1 MEKDLIDW
9 KTNAW
14 KDPRMAAWYQQ
25 RMVEN
30 RGTNKLKNQV
40 EVELCARAVVGEKLL
55 DVGIGSG
62 RASLPL
68 ARAGY
73 DVTGVDSSKAMLDQ
87 TRLQA
92 GETPIRLLR
101 RDLADLQFADA
112 EFDTVMSLNVL
123 VHFPHWREILAEWK
137 RVLKPGGRIVF
148 DIHSQDHEDA
158 ACAARGLPAR
168 PQEDSNYADYHSR
181 VRVADLVE
189 TANRLDLALVA
200 LIPYNGGNANTWL
213 SGTLADGP
221 RFNRLLSWLISDAR
235 LYEFALFIE
244 QEIFARLTSRV
255 TGRFMVVL
263 DKRPDPEGNRAWLE
277 HDAALNR
284 ALAGPLDLADLAAL
298 VPGFDAGWCERL
310 NAHLDW
316 PRNRVLFYNL
326 LSAWESF
333 PAHLDLASFLAPRHV
348 ETLLSWQRQVATD
361 AAATAAL
368 RDLVARSARHDWLSY
383 RGVPLAGG
391 LEYYLTRGML
401 ARYFHAFD

>member
-14 KDPRMAAWYQQ
+14 KDPGMAAWYQQ
-25 RMVEN
+25 RVAEN
-30 RGTNKLKNQV
+30 KGSNRLKNQV
-40 EVELCARAVVGEKLL
+40 EVELCARHVVGEKLL

-73 DVTGVDSSKAMLDQ
+73 EVTGVDSSQAMLDQ
-87 TRLQA
+87 TRVQA
-92 GETPIRLLR
+92 GETPIRLEQG
-101 RDLADLQFADA
+101 DLAALRFADA

-137 RVLKPGGRIVF
+137 RVVRPNGRIVF

-158 ACAARGLPAR
+158 ARAARGLPSR
-168 PQEDSNYADYHSR
+168 PEDEANYADYHSR
-181 VRVADLVE
+181 IKVAELVD

-200 LIPYNGGNANTWL
+200 LIPYNGGNTNTWL
-213 SGTLADGP
+213 TGTRADGP
-221 RFNRLLSWLISDAR
+221 RFNRLLSWLMSDAR

-244 QEIFARLTSRV
+244 QEIYARLTSRV

-263 DKRPDPEGNRAWLE
+263 DKRPDPAANRAWLE
-277 HDAALNR
+277 RDSALNR
-284 ALAGPLDLADLAAL
+284 VLEGPLDFAALASLAA
-298 VPGFDAGWCERL
+298 GFDASWRARL

-316 PRNRVLFYNL
+316 PRNRVLLHTL
-326 LSAWESF
+326 LSAWDAF
-333 PAHLDLASFLAPRHV
+333 PTHLDLDSFLEPRHAEV
-348 ETLLSWQRQVATD
+348 LRIWRGQEAIDSVTTR
-361 AAATAAL
+361 AL
-368 RDLVARSARHDWLSY
+368 RDMVSLPGLNDWL
-383 RGVPLAGG
+383 RHRDVPLAGSF
-391 LEYYLTRGML
+391 EYDLTRAML